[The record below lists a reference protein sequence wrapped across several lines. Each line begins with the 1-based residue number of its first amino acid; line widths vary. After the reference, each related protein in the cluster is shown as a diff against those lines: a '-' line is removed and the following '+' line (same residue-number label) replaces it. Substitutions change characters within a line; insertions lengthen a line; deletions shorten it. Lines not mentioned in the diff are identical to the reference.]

1 MKIYSFDIDGTICS
15 NTYGEYEKAIPYQ
28 NRILSINNLYKKGN
42 TIKLFTARG
51 TTTGTDWEEITKK
64 QLSSWGVFYHKLI
77 FGKPEADIFVDD
89 KAFNDKYW
97 LWEQS
102 HNLLDESLK
111 PAFDFFSETAIA
123 HSHIAQDSELLEKIK
138 ILGNEVSETLI
149 KGGTI
154 FLAGNGGSFS
164 DSQHIA
170 AEFVG
175 KLNHQR
181 IPLASIALGTNL
193 SSVTAIANDFGYD
206 QIFSRELEALGSE
219 KDYLIALSTS
229 GESKNIIKLLETA
242 KLKKIKTALLT
253 GPKMINKASKLCDLI
268 VHTPSEVKTTAGIQQ
283 IHIAIGH
290 FICEMGQANF
300 IGV

>member
-15 NTYGEYEKAIPYQ
+15 NTYGDYEKAIPYQ
-28 NRILSINNLYKKGN
+28 DRILSINNLYKKGN

-64 QLSSWGVFYHKLI
+64 QLSSWGVLYHKLI

-111 PAFDFFSETAIA
+111 PAFDFFSETAIS
-123 HSHIAQDSELLEKIK
+123 HSHIAQDTELLEKIQ

-149 KGGTI
+149 RGGTI

-175 KLNHQR
+175 RFKKNR
-181 IPLASIALGTNL
+181 KPLKSIALSTDT
-193 SSVTAIANDFGYD
+193 SVITCISNDFSYEE
-206 QIFSRELEALGSE
+206 IFSRQLEALGS
-219 KDYLIALSTS
+219 KGDVLVAITTS
-229 GESKNIIKLLETA
+229 GNSKNIIK
-242 KLKKIKTALLT
+242 ALLQAN
-253 GPKMINKASKLCDLI
+253 KMGVKSIGLFGKGGGKCKNLVDLSLI
-268 VHTPSEVKTTAGIQQ
+268 VPSDSTARIQET
-283 IHIAIGH
+283 HILIEH
-290 FICEMGQANF
+290 LLCELVENKLGLS
-300 IGV
+300 